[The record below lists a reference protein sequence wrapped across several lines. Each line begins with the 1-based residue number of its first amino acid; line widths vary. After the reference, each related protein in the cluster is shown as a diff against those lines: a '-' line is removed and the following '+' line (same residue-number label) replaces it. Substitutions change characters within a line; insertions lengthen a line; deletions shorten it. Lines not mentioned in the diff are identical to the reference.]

1 MFGPEGAL
9 LFGRRGLWR
18 RPQPPRPHRLHR
30 RARAAHP
37 PVHALPAVRDNGSQD
52 RASVRR
58 VEDREAVVNDDMP
71 NLKALKRG
79 VREAVDDLFSPTAL
93 VLGVALLV
101 ILGFCLLPEIVR

>member
-1 MFGPEGAL
+1 M
-9 LFGRRGLWR
+9 
-18 RPQPPRPHRLHR
+18 
-30 RARAAHP
+30 
-37 PVHALPAVRDNGSQD
+37 
-52 RASVRR
+52 
-58 VEDREAVVNDDMP
+58 NDDMP